1 MSAPAF
7 FPLQH
12 RAETFRA
19 LLKKRVLVS
28 SKRGRGKAVT
38 WPPEDQI
45 CQIRLFLANDV
56 PSSIGSTQNSMQL
69 NCIRNATAQRSL
81 LSAANTPPGPRGCIS
96 KRSRFMIDN
105 EVSMTVGKPWDC
117 PKKFACDSMW
127 LLADGDESLEL
138 DLQKQRELRVLE
150 AFYPRKTAVPDSP
163 AEPAEICAAFHDNVI
178 PTIPLVPI
186 EEEGDDSGESE
197 HGAKV
202 VDNLAEQP
210 ALGKSMDA
218 CMLDFPTS
226 KSSSMDACIPDF
238 PTSKASS
245 TPSQERSLHAH
256 DSFSGSTDAKVAAA
270 AAAAAACMAFHK
282 HGSAKL
288 VNADL
293 LVEILR
299 NPELLKSLTIF
310 NQSSNNPALVING
323 LTLCSPS
330 QLSHNQGLQYSGP
343 PNKASMGGP
352 HNAGLPSPV
361 SVLSD
366 WTQQEY
372 AALPPTQ
379 HSMPCENVHA
389 ANNFP
394 AVSCAL
400 VPSLPPKHSHN
411 PSGMQEG
418 VSGVE
423 AAGVPGFPAPPREGR
438 MVENV
443 ACVPNGSSLQGT
455 PDRSCGMVAR
465 PFAPAPPPSA
475 VNTHPKLPGRLQ
487 QSGQDHPSFQR
498 QHQSLAS
505 LDLCRSSLPETRFR
519 RCEKSSGPCFAM
531 KAGHRTARVCIYF
544 NTPRGCRNGGSC
556 AFLHQ
561 SGSAELSALAQ

>member
-1 MSAPAF
+1 MSAHAF

-12 RAETFRA
+12 RAEMFPA
-19 LLKKRVLVS
+19 QLKKRVVVS

-56 PSSIGSTQNSMQL
+56 PSSIGSVQDSVQL
-69 NCIRNATAQRSL
+69 NCIRNTSVQRSL
-81 LSAANTPPGPRGCIS
+81 LSVANTPPGLRGCIA

-105 EVSMTVGKPWDC
+105 EVSMTIGRPWDC
-117 PKKFACDSMW
+117 PKKFTCDSTW
-127 LLADGDESLEL
+127 LLAEGDESLES

-150 AFYPRKTAVPDSP
+150 AFYPRWSAVPDSP
-163 AEPAEICAAFHDNVI
+163 AEPAEICAAFHDNLI

-186 EEEGDDSGESE
+186 EEEGDDNGESE

-210 ALGKSMDA
+210 ALGKSMDV
-218 CMLDFPTS
+218 CMPDFPTS
-226 KSSSMDACIPDF
+226 KSSS
-238 PTSKASS
+238 TL
-245 TPSQERSLHAH
+245 SQEQSLHAH
-256 DSFSGSTDAKVAAA
+256 DSFSGSVDAKVAAAA

-299 NPELLKSLTIF
+299 NPELLKSLTFF
-310 NQSSNNPALVING
+310 NQSSNNAALVING

-330 QLSHNQGLQYSGP
+330 QLSHNQGLQYNGP

-352 HNAGLPSPV
+352 LNAGLPSPV

-366 WTQQEY
+366 WTQQEH

-379 HSMPCENVHA
+379 HSMLCENVHA
-389 ANNFP
+389 ASNFP
-394 AVSCAL
+394 AASCAL
-400 VPSLPPKHSHN
+400 GPSLPPKHSHD

-418 VSGVE
+418 VSGIE
-423 AAGVPGFPAPPREGR
+423 ASGVPGFPAWPPEGR
-438 MVENV
+438 MVENMP
-443 ACVPNGSSLQGT
+443 CVLNGSGWQGT
-455 PDRSCGMVAR
+455 TDRSCGMVAR
-465 PFAPAPPPSA
+465 PFASTRRSVA
-475 VNTHPKLPGRLQ
+475 NTHPKMPGRPQ
-487 QSGQDHPSFQR
+487 QSGQDHPSFQH

-505 LDLCRSSLPETRFR
+505 LDLCKSSLPEAKFR
-519 RCEKSSGPCFAM
+519 RSESSGPCFAM

-561 SGSAELSALAQ
+561 SGSAELNALAQ